1 MTEAQILTLITDYIT
16 TNSNGEITAVK
27 VKEIMDELASS
38 NLNLEKLKLNLTD
51 NSDSFVVSQK
61 GINTALALKSD
72 KTPILQTV
80 ASTASLTPL
89 TSNDLIEVTALTE
102 AITINEP
109 SGAVGNGKTLLFR
122 IKDDGTAR
130 ALTFNAI
137 FVPIGSALPTTTEIG
152 KNLYFITIK
161 DTTSGN
167 WHVFP
172 YYNEL

>member
-38 NLNLEKLKLNLTD
+38 NLNLEKLKTVLTD
-51 NSDSFVVSQK
+51 DSDLFVPSQK
-61 GINTALALKSD
+61 AVNTALALKSD
-72 KTPILQTV
+72 KTPLLQTV
-80 ASTASLTPL
+80 VSTASLTAL
-89 TSNDLIEVTALTE
+89 TSNDLIEVTALSE

-109 SGAVGNGKTLLFR
+109 SGPVGNGKTLLFK